1 MRISIGADHAGLGL
15 KEHLREKLVRDGHD
29 VVDHGTNS
37 GAASDYPDFAAPVA
51 RDVAAGRAERGVLVC
66 STGIGMSISAN
77 KVRGVRAAL
86 GTSVEE
92 VGLVRGHN
100 DANII
105 TFGAKY
111 TQPEAA
117 DAMLDVFLST
127 GFEGGRHAR
136 RIGKIA
142 ALEQAEDREG
152 EQQETRA

>member
-1 MRISIGADHAGLGL
+1 MRIAIAADHAGLGL
-15 KEHLREKLVRDGHD
+15 KEHLREKLIRDGHQ
-29 VVDHGTNS
+29 VVDYGTDTS
-37 GAASDYPDFAAPVA
+37 AAADYPDFAAPVA